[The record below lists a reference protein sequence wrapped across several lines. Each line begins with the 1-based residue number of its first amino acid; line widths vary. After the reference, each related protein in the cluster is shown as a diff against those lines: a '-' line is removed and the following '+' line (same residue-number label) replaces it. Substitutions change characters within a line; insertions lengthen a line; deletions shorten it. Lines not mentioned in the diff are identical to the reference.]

1 MERLVKKDCIKSLLS
16 SKEPTIVYSL
26 TEEAEAIANAC
37 KSLGINVDA
46 FCDNEI
52 RKSQKP
58 YCGKEVIFTPDLT
71 KRLLFILLLLKNLSV
86 SINEIFA
93 ANYNNIIFLF
103 SISSIFN

>member
-1 MERLVKKDCIKSLLS
+1 MQLLFVSSPYKSLLS

-71 KRLLFILLLLKNLSV
+71 KRFPKANFIIAHHQLDDCAEQLIELGYKTGNKK
-86 SINEIFA
+86 
-93 ANYNNIIFLF
+93 IIER
-103 SISSIFN
+103 